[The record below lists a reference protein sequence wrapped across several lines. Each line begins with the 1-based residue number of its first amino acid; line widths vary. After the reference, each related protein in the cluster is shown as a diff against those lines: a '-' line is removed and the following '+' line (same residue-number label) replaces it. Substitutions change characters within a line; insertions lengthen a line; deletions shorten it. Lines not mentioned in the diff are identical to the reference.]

1 MISLSDFGRS
11 CDCKNFQ
18 HFSSTIPNQ
27 PFFCSTVLN
36 GQLDC
41 SEKCLNTS
49 PPPALPPTK
58 PLHMLSASTFSENSL
73 VRRRKM
79 VQVGWSGLL
88 GCTAGQLATAAPAVA
103 AGRQPRAKS
112 LIIVFCTG
120 AISHHDTLDMKP
132 EAAAEVRGEFSPTAT
147 SVAGTQICQHLPG
160 LAALAHK
167 YALVRSLSHKDNNH
181 LMSTHHVLTGHLQP
195 GGFFD
200 KVASRDDW
208 PCYSAGCEFLRPRSD
223 GIPSGVNLPTWLMSA
238 PLTWPGQHAGF
249 LGPKYDPWQIVGDPS
264 RDDFRVE
271 SLSLIQGLDQG
282 RLDNRR
288 RLLQSLQPSDSPG
301 SISGSAA
308 RMVEDQRLAFSMLSS
323 GRLTQAFELHRESET
338 VRDRY
343 GRHAFG
349 QSLLLARRLVEAGVP
364 IVQANMGPVQN
375 WDSHSAIF
383 RTLKDR
389 LLGPLDRGVS
399 ALLQDLDER
408 GLLQDTMVIMLGEFG
423 RTPKINADGGRD
435 HWGPCFTGLFAGAGV
450 QGGKVIGRSD
460 EIGAYPD
467 SAAFSPDDL
476 GATVY
481 SALGIE
487 PHSVVRDRLNRPVH
501 LNQGAVIEQLYS
513 GGDAV

>member
-1 MISLSDFGRS
+1 M
-11 CDCKNFQ
+11 
-18 HFSSTIPNQ
+18 
-27 PFFCSTVLN
+27 
-36 GQLDC
+36 
-41 SEKCLNTS
+41 
-49 PPPALPPTK
+49 LPDSYTC
-58 PLHMLSASTFSENSL
+58 ENSL
-73 VRRRKM
+73 IRRRRLL
-79 VQVGWSGLL
+79 QVGWSGLL
-88 GCTAGQLATAAPAVA
+88 GCTAGQLVA
-103 AGRQPRAKS
+103 AQRAAGGVQQARAKS
-112 LIIVFCTG
+112 LILVFCTG

-132 EAAAEVRGEFSPTAT
+132 EAAAEVRGEFSPIAT
-147 SVAGTQICQHLPG
+147 TVAGTQVCQHLPG
-160 LAALAHK
+160 LATLAHK

-208 PCYSAGCEFLRPRSD
+208 PCYSAGCEFLRARSD

-238 PLTWPGQHAGF
+238 PLTWPGQQAGF
-249 LGPKYDPWQIVGDPS
+249 LGPKYDPWQIVGDPAS
-264 RDDFRVE
+264 ADFRVE
-271 SLSLIQGLDQG
+271 SLSLIQGLDQR
-282 RLDNRR
+282 RLDSRR
-288 RLLQSLQPSDSPG
+288 RLLQSLQPADAAG
-301 SISGSAA
+301 AVTGSAA
-308 RMVEDQRLAFSMLSS
+308 RMSEDQRLAFSMLSA
-323 GRLTQAFELHRESET
+323 GRLTQAFELHREPDS

-343 GRHAFG
+343 GRHTFG

-375 WDSHSAIF
+375 WDSHAAIF

-389 LLGPLDRGVS
+389 LLAPLDRGVS

-481 SALGIE
+481 SALGID

-501 LNQGAVIEQLYS
+501 LNQGAVIAPLYS